1 MQLPPLAIIESWPAP
16 NYVDPVTRGR
26 ANAVMNFVLYPLVCV
41 ALGIRVYT
49 RLRISR
55 SFGWDDWLIL
65 LSFVCLPLFD
75 LKRLLIDVTVSN
87 NSLHGHVSTFRIQV
101 RLE

>member
-1 MQLPPLAIIESWPAP
+1 
-16 NYVDPVTRGR
+16 
-26 ANAVMNFVLYPLVCV
+26 MNLVLYPLVCA

-65 LSFVCLPLFD
+65 LSFVCLPVLNVED
-75 LKRLLIDVTVSN
+75 LLIEE
-87 NSLHGHVSTFRIQV
+87 I
-101 RLE
+101 